1 MVSQSMFQR
10 GKSKVT
16 RKRYH
21 DDSSKKKSKK
31 QKPTKQES
39 EEEIE
44 SDVEVNSGDELEITK
59 PMKDFH
65 VSEDEDEVETPAQK
79 KVRLAKQY
87 LAELAEQEK
96 DKLADESEDDDDNI
110 LDDRIKQRLKEEHL
124 EQIGKLR
131 RSIAHEFVGYDAG
144 KIVTLKHRFQ
154 KSPLTCVC
162 FSPDEKTLFT
172 GCKNNILL
180 KWEVATCKQLLK
192 ADLCTKN
199 GDMKG
204 RRFTNCMAIS
214 SDGKF
219 LAVGDGSTD
228 IQVFCPSTLK
238 FLGLLKGH
246 RAIVN
251 ALVFRKGSHQLYSA
265 SADRSV
271 RIWSMDDMAFV
282 EALFGHQTPVTGI
295 DAHIRE
301 RAITSGGSD
310 RSVRI
315 WKIVEES
322 QLVYSGGHDGS
333 IESVKLINEETFL
346 TSGDDGQ
353 LCVWNVNKKK
363 PLTSVKLAHGTTEKG
378 HANWISA
385 ITTVLNTDLVA
396 SGSCDGFLRV
406 WRLSENFSK
415 ITELFSVPVEG
426 FINDLRFMDGGNKI
440 VACVGQEHRLGRWW
454 TQKQA
459 KNCLLIIPLVK
470 SSSDGDDDE

>member
-1 MVSQSMFQR
+1 MVVQSMFQR

-21 DDSSKKKSKK
+21 DDTKKKSKK
-31 QKPTKQES
+31 PKVES
-39 EEEIE
+39 DNDEIE
-44 SDVEVNSGDELEITK
+44 SDVEVNSGDELEVTK
-59 PMKDFH
+59 PFKDFH
-65 VSEDEDEVETPAQK
+65 VSDDDDDVETPAQK

-96 DKLADESEDDDDNI
+96 DKLDESEDEEGLN
-110 LDDRIKQRLKEEHL
+110 DRINQRLRNEHL
-124 EQIGKLR
+124 EQLGKLR
-131 RSIAHEFVGYDAG
+131 RTVAHEYEGYDKG
-144 KIVTLKHRFQ
+144 SIVTLKHRFQ
-154 KSPLTCVC
+154 KSPFTCVC
-162 FSPDEKTLFT
+162 FTPDEKSLFT
-172 GCKNNILL
+172 GCKNNMLL
-180 KWEVATCKQLLK
+180 KWDLDSCKQLLK
-192 ADLCTKN
+192 VDLCKVN
-199 GDMKG
+199 DEAKG

-228 IQVFCPSTLK
+228 IQVYCPSTLK
-238 FLGLLKGH
+238 HLGLLKGH

-310 RSVRI
+310 RTVRI
-315 WKIVEES
+315 WKIIEES
-322 QLVYSGGHDGS
+322 QLVYTGGHDGS
-333 IESVKLINEETFL
+333 IENVKLINEETFL
-346 TSGDDGQ
+346 SSGDDGQ
-353 LCVWNVNKKK
+353 LCVWSVNKKK
-363 PLTSVKLAHGTTEKG
+363 PLSCVKLAHGRTDKG
-378 HANWISA
+378 HPNWISS
-385 ITTVLNTDLVA
+385 ITTLLNTDLVA
-396 SGSCDGFLRV
+396 SGSCDGFLRI
-406 WRLSENFSK
+406 WRLEQNFTK
-415 ITELFSVPVEG
+415 ITELFHVPIEG
-426 FINDLRFMDGGNKI
+426 FINDLQFIDNGNKI

-459 KNCLLIIPLVK
+459 KNCLLVVSLVK
-470 SSSDGDDDE
+470 SSD

>member
-1 MVSQSMFQR
+1 MFQR

-21 DDSSKKKSKK
+21 DETSKKKSKK
-31 QKPTKQES
+31 QKPAKVES
-39 EEEIE
+39 DNDEIE
-44 SDVEVNSGDELEITK
+44 SDVEVNSGDELEVTK
-59 PMKDFH
+59 PFKDFH
-65 VSEDEDEVETPAQK
+65 VSDDDDDVETPAQK

-96 DKLADESEDDDDNI
+96 EKLEESEDEEGLN
-110 LDDRIKQRLKEEHL
+110 DRINQRLKEEHL
-124 EQIGKLR
+124 EELGKLR
-131 RSIAHEFVGYDAG
+131 RTVAHEYVGYDSGLIA
-144 KIVTLKHRFQ
+144 TLKHRFQ
-154 KSPLTCVC
+154 KSPFTCVC
-162 FSPDEKTLFT
+162 FTPDEKSLFT

-180 KWEVATCKQLLK
+180 KWDLVSCKQLLK
-192 ADLCTKN
+192 ADLCKVN
-199 GDMKG
+199 EEAKG

-228 IQVFCPSTLK
+228 IQIYCPDTLK
-238 FLGLLKGH
+238 HLGLLKGH

-251 ALVFRKGSHQLYSA
+251 ALVFRRSSHQLYSA

-310 RSVRI
+310 RTVRI
-315 WKIVEES
+315 WKIIEES

-333 IESVKLINEETFL
+333 IENVKLINEETFL
-346 TSGDDGQ
+346 SSGDDGQ

-363 PLTSVKLAHGTTEKG
+363 PLSSVKLAHGTTEKG
-378 HANWISA
+378 HSNWISS
-385 ITTVLNTDLVA
+385 ITTLLNTDLVA
-396 SGSCDGFLRV
+396 SGSCDGFLRI
-406 WRLSENFSK
+406 WKLGQNFTK
-415 ITELFSVPVEG
+415 ITELFNIPIEG
-426 FINDLRFMDGGNKI
+426 FINDLQFIDNGNKI

-459 KNCLLIIPLVK
+459 KNCLLVVPLVK
-470 SSSDGDDDE
+470 SSE